1 MARVTSLYANFPVE
15 VDATEDNG
23 MASVV
28 NHYFGPLSAGDDPDL
43 LGESYDSP
51 FGGVN
56 IDTGGLTNYFNNYQN
71 YNPEQQGYEL
81 DQYLNTA
88 EAGNV
93 KTVLVN
99 HVTGFLPDGVT
110 AFENNLA
117 DTIAHED
124 GHNIGLA
131 HPWDYLSPNVGSVSV
146 TNGGS
151 GYTSVPTVTF
161 TAGRGGG
168 AGLTGTAVVTGGV
181 VTGINV
187 TNPGSGYVF
196 PPTVTISG
204 GGGSGTTATASLP
217 NNQNNLNIMGYGRTI
232 MASSSSLRRTPHR
245 SLGSKLLATGR
256 RTMSQRQIPS
266 CSRTSIPPV

>member
-1 MARVTSLYANFPVE
+1 MGRF
-15 VDATEDNG
+15 
-23 MASVV
+23 
-28 NHYFGPLSAGDDPDL
+28 SAGDDPDL

-168 AGLTGTAVVTGGV
+168 AGRDRHRGGHRRRRHGHQRHQPRLGV
-181 VTGINV
+181 C
-187 TNPGSGYVF
+187 
-196 PPTVTISG
+196 
-204 GGGSGTTATASLP
+204 LP
-217 NNQNNLNIMGYGRTI
+217 AHRHHQRRRR
-232 MASSSSLRRTPHR
+232 LRRNRHR
-245 SLGSKLLATGR
+245 LAAQQPEQ
-256 RTMSQRQIPS
+256 SQYHGLCAGQ
-266 CSRTSIPPV
+266 